1 MATEKGVP
9 KFTEALSPAQLAEV
23 DDQDER
29 DTGGEDRKDCL
40 AGEETPPG
48 VRGYH
53 PSVPHK
59 GFAEVEVEME
69 VDEDYE
75 HEEETTLPVGDLPRH
90 VGGTRFRPV
99 PVKQAASR
107 SPVRPALATY
117 TPRFIRPSSSK
128 PSK

>member
-1 MATEKGVP
+1 MLKWMIKTNATRE
-9 KFTEALSPAQLAEV
+9 
-23 DDQDER
+23 ER
-29 DTGGEDRKDCL
+29 IARTAWLERKLHQEREDIIHQYR
-40 AGEETPPG
+40 T
-48 VRGYH
+48 
-53 PSVPHK
+53 K
-59 GFAEVEVEME
+59 GFAEVVVEVE

-75 HEEETTLPVGDLPRH
+75 HEEETTLPEGDLPRH

-128 PSK
+128 PSKLRFSGRSLPPLSTK